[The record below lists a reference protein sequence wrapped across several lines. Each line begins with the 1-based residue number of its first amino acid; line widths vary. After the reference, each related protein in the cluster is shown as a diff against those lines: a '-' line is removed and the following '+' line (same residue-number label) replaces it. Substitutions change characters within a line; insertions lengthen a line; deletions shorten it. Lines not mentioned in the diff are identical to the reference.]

1 MGFSKDHIV
10 KVMSDTGI
18 VPLFTHDD
26 ASEAQQVVEAA
37 YRGGVRAFEF
47 TNRRPNSFE
56 IFSHLVRERKKFP
69 DLTLGIGTIIDGAT
83 TKKFIDA
90 GADFIISPILKTEMA
105 EVCAKYDI
113 PWMPGCATLTEIVT
127 AKEHGASVIKVFPGS
142 VLGPGFVSA
151 IMPVVPDLKL
161 MITGGVEPTQE
172 NLTAWFKA
180 GATCVGMGSQLF
192 TKDIL
197 QTRNW
202 DLLSERILQ
211 ALTMVKQIRKPPKHK
226 LSENKSGSVAG

>member
-1 MGFSKDHIV
+1 MTFSKEEIV
-10 KVMSDTGI
+10 EVMRNTGI
-18 VPLFTHDD
+18 VPLFTHDNAED
-26 ASEAQQVVEAA
+26 AEKVIEAA
-37 YRGGVRAFEF
+37 YKGGVRAFEF

-69 DLTLGIGTIIDGAT
+69 DLMLGIGTVMDGAT

-90 GADFIISPILKTEMA
+90 GADFIISPILKLEMA
-105 EVCAKYDI
+105 KVCGERGV

-127 AKEHGASVIKVFPGS
+127 AKENGAAVIKVFPGS

-151 IMPVVPDLKL
+151 IVPVVPDLKL
-161 MITGGVEPTQE
+161 MITGGVEPTKE
-172 NLTAWFKA
+172 NLSAWFKS
-180 GATCVGMGSQLF
+180 GAMCVGMGSQLF

-202 DLLSERILQ
+202 GLLTEKVSN
-211 ALTMVKQIRKPPKHK
+211 ALALARQIRNNP
-226 LSENKSGSVAG
+226 